1 MQNDSR
7 APEGGSPEGHAPK
20 DWLAEALA
28 LIDRFIQAANFPR
41 AAVALTLAFCFYM
54 TGSWP
59 AVPMAT
65 VGFTLL
71 VGAAVKSIK
80 SPPPPPAPPPSG
92 VVPID
97 DGTLAEKRGR
107 LMN

>member
-1 MQNDSR
+1 MNDSKV
-7 APEGGSPEGHAPK
+7 PEARSPEGPAPK
-20 DWLAEALA
+20 DWLTEALA

-71 VGAAVKSIK
+71 VGAAVKGVK
-80 SPPPPPAPPPSG
+80 SPPPPSGPPPAVLLVDERS
-92 VVPID
+92 P
-97 DGTLAEKRGR
+97 AERRGR
-107 LMN
+107 FVN